1 MGSAEGKNG
10 LIHFGPF
17 ELDPDAEQLRKRG
30 VVLKL
35 QPQQFVVLLMLAQRA
50 GEIVTRQEIQQHV
63 WGDGTFVDF
72 DRAINY
78 CINQIRSTLGDN
90 AERPRYIETIPRRG
104 YRFIAP
110 VEARPFGRLPSR
122 EPASL
127 PGTAAPAKPEITEQ
141 SANLGARR
149 NPGFWP
155 RVAVVA
161 GFILLL
167 GAALLHYG
175 GWQTRRSPSSESRSL
190 VRAGT
195 GAVGQSAGSRVLAPA
210 VMPLTSNPGNEIQPG
225 FSPDGNQ
232 VVYAF
237 NEGGEGPYHIYV
249 KAVGSD
255 QTVRLTSGPSDDMS
269 PAWSPDGESIAFIR
283 LGSEGGASVMI
294 VSSSGGNVRKL
305 ASIAIDLLHM
315 NDTRVSWS
323 PDGDWIA
330 TSEVNSA
337 GTSRLIL
344 ISART
349 GQKKNLNYD
358 PPKFDADV
366 EPSFSPDG
374 RYLVF
379 ARHISPPVADIFVL
393 ELPRD
398 EGALVELRQLTNRN
412 RRCGNPVW
420 SADGQE
426 ILFIRGEAGAGSRI
440 WRVAAFREEEARLV
454 ENVGEGSASI
464 AFSPRS
470 NRLAYSKGARDQNI
484 WRMNLDSESS
494 EPAPNHRESM
504 VPLIASTRDDAQPQ
518 FSPDGR
524 LIAFRSDR
532 SGDPEIW
539 IANSDGSG
547 ERQLTRL
554 KAEISAGAHWSP
566 NGKEIVFHSRPS
578 GNANLYVVNVE
589 TGAYRQLTTGHT
601 ENYMPSWSH
610 DGEWIYFGSGRD
622 GTEQI
627 WRMPAGG
634 GSATRLTKNGGAM
647 PLESPD
653 GKQVFYT
660 KTTEPG
666 LWMLSLEN
674 GDESK
679 ILPSTAG
686 FECFTMGK
694 RGIYFERK
702 AERSGFVISYMSL
715 SDHVVRDVATIRAPV
730 GDGLS
735 VSPDERSIL
744 ITQID
749 HAGSDLFLVENF
761 K

>member
-1 MGSAEGKNG
+1 MGSAEGGNS

-35 QPQQFVVLLMLAQRA
+35 QPQQFVVLLMLTQRA

-63 WGDGTFVDF
+63 WGDGTFVDC

-78 CINQIRSTLGDN
+78 CINQIRSTLGDD
-90 AERPRYIETIPRRG
+90 ADRPRYIETIPRRG

-110 VEARPFGRLPSR
+110 VEVRSFAVLPSR
-122 EPASL
+122 EPPSL
-127 PGTAAPAKPEITEQ
+127 PGTETPAKSDLEKDL
-141 SANLGARR
+141 ANFGPRTS
-149 NPGFWP
+149 PGVWP
-155 RVAVVA
+155 RVAVVV
-161 GFILLL
+161 GFVLLL
-167 GAALLHYG
+167 GTTLLHYG
-175 GWQTRRSPSSESRSL
+175 GWQTRRSPASESRSL

-195 GAVGQSAGSRVLAPA
+195 GEVAQSAGARVFAPA

-237 NEGGEGPYHIYV
+237 NEGGAGPYHIYV
-249 KAVGSD
+249 KAVGSE
-255 QTVRLTSGPSDDMS
+255 QTVRLTSGSSDDMS

-294 VSSSGGNVRKL
+294 LPSSGGSVRKL
-305 ASIAIDLLHM
+305 ASIAIDLLHQ

-323 PDGDWIA
+323 PDGEWIA

-337 GTSRLIL
+337 GTSQLIL

-358 PPKFDADV
+358 PPRFDADV

-374 RYLVF
+374 RYLAF
-379 ARHISPPVADIFVL
+379 ARHISPHVADIFAL
-393 ELPRD
+393 ELQRD
-398 EGALVELRQLTNRN
+398 EGARIEVRQLTNRK
-412 RRCGNPVW
+412 RWCGNPVW

-426 ILFIRGEAGAGSRI
+426 ILFIRGESGTGSRI
-440 WRVAAFREEEARLV
+440 WRVAAFRDGEARLV

-464 AFSPRS
+464 AFSPRT
-470 NRLAYSKGARDQNI
+470 NRLAYSKGAGDQNI
-484 WRMNLDSESS
+484 WRMSLDSESS
-494 EPAPNHRESM
+494 ERAPNQGESTI
-504 VPLIASTRDDAQPQ
+504 PLIASTRDDAEPQ

-539 IANSDGSG
+539 IVKSDGSG

-554 KAEISAGAHWSP
+554 HAETSNAARWSP

-589 TGAYRQLTTGHT
+589 TGAYRQLTTGQT
-601 ENYMPSWSH
+601 ENYMPTWSH

-627 WRMPAGG
+627 WRMPASG

-653 GKQVFYT
+653 GKHVFYT

-679 ILPSTAG
+679 ILPNTVG

-694 RGIYFERK
+694 RGVYFERK
-702 AERSGFVISYMSL
+702 AERFGFVISYLSL
-715 SDHVVRDVATIRAPV
+715 SDHVVRDVATIHAPI

-749 HAGSDLFLVENF
+749 HSGSDLFLVENF